1 MTPSTVWPRRF
12 AALYTKTGIAS
23 GVFLGHAQDLFDRGE
38 PLAGAPPA
46 VHAQRDHARR
56 DRVLADVARGRASQ
70 HEAPGV
76 LGDRKQL
83 VDAHPTAIA
92 GAPTLLA
99 SLATEQARPRRR
111 RHPER
116 V

>member
-23 GVFLGHAQDLFDRGE
+23 GVFLGHAQDFFDRGE

-56 DRVLADVARGRASQ
+56 DRVLADVAGGRAPQ
-70 HEAPGV
+70 HEAPSVFRDGE
-76 LGDRKQL
+76 QL
-83 VDAHPTAIA
+83 VDAHPASIA

-99 SLATEQARPRRR
+99 SLAAEQAGARRG
-111 RHPER
+111 RH
-116 V
+116 